1 MAFFESDGMRACKI
15 PFTLQFYSEINRKA
29 QKMSRAMDYLKR
41 DDTQIACVKFLKHKQ
56 TTDSVYISYK
66 AMIAEFAMFKRK

>member
-29 QKMSRAMDYLKR
+29 QKNESSNGLPQKG
-41 DDTQIACVKFLKHKQ
+41 
-56 TTDSVYISYK
+56 
-66 AMIAEFAMFKRK
+66 